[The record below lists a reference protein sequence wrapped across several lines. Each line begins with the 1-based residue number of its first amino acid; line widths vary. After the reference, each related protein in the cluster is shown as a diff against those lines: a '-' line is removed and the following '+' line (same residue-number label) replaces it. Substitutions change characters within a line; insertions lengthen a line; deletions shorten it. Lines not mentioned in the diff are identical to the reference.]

1 MKTNILNHIA
11 NWVYIYFDQLTET
24 AMIVSIAKM
33 HI

>member
-11 NWVYIYFDQLTET
+11 NCVYIYFDQLTET
-24 AMIVSIAKM
+24 TMVVSIAKM